1 MAQSREWRL
10 PWERG
15 QPPFRPFTNILQVEG
30 DAGRALPDLF
40 AMEGFKSD
48 LVQIGGVAEMYLI
61 DMDTLSIEQN
71 KIPGGGCS
79 DVLERE
85 SGEVELPLANAM
97 YQLDA

>member
-1 MAQSREWRL
+1 
-10 PWERG
+10 
-15 QPPFRPFTNILQVEG
+15 V
-30 DAGRALPDLF
+30 GRALPDLF

-61 DMDTLSIEQN
+61 DMDTLSIEQD
-71 KIPGGGCS
+71 KIPDGECN